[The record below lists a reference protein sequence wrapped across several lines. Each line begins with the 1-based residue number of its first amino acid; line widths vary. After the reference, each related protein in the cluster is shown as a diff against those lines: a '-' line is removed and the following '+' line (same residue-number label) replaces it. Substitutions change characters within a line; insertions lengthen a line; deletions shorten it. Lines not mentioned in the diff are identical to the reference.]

1 MGAYLCGSGWK
12 DHDEH
17 TKRNCSEKNGRWKYL
32 KYYMGVHLTNM
43 NTHIHTHTHTLF
55 LGVKR
60 PLMKA
65 KRKWGKLQVDNAFI
79 FVTNLF
85 WTNGNKTSISQ
96 NEQFLERK

>member
-1 MGAYLCGSGWK
+1 MGTYLCGSGWE

-17 TKRNCSEKNGRWKYL
+17 TKRNCSKKKKKKIEMKVP

-43 NTHIHTHTHTLF
+43 NTHTYTHAHTHTHTHTLF

-65 KRKWGKLQVDNAFI
+65 KRKWGKLQVGNAFI
-79 FVTNLF
+79 FV
-85 WTNGNKTSISQ
+85 
-96 NEQFLERK
+96 NESLLDQWK